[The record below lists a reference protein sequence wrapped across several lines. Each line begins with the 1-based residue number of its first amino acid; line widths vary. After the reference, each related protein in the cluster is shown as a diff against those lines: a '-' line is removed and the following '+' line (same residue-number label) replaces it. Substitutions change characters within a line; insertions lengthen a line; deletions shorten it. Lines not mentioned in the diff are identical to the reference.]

1 MRRESRAVH
10 QNFPVRIAIR
20 RAIGAAILFFIAVR
34 EPALAQESAGLEK
47 LRVLSLELVNKSR
60 MEHKLPPLQIDKK
73 ANEAA
78 RVHAAD
84 MLKRGF
90 FDHNS
95 PEGKTVGDRFVKAGG
110 SRWRLTAENIAR
122 CTGCEPD
129 AARLEEF
136 HRGWMNSNGHRENIL
151 RKGMTQ
157 FGFAIV
163 AAPGRPVYAVQIF
176 NGPGLPNGLGPNEQ
190 PKRLSD
196 AEVVTKALELLNKE
210 RKQNGRPA
218 FVESP
223 ALTKAARA
231 LLPQKSLEN
240 FSLAQINKIRDRL
253 PAAERGGWQGLTTL
267 AIACGGC
274 GGEPTDIDVRSF
286 VRQWL
291 ADPKNKE
298 RMLNPATTHLGFALA
313 ANGNGKKVALS
324 VLGERQAK

>member
-1 MRRESRAVH
+1 MS
-10 QNFPVRIAIR
+10 VRIIPCVFASLMVC
-20 RAIGAAILFFIAVR
+20 ALLAAAHR
-34 EPALAQESAGLEK
+34 PALAQDNAEVEK
-47 LRVLSLELVNKSR
+47 LRALALELVNKSR
-60 MEHKLPPLQIDKK
+60 AAQKLPPLQIARE

-78 RVHAAD
+78 RAHAAD

-95 PEGKTVGDRFVKAGG
+95 PEGKTIQDRFVKAGG
-110 SRWRLTAENIAR
+110 SPRWLTTENIAR
-122 CTGCEPD
+122 CTGCAPD

-136 HRGWMNSNGHRENIL
+136 HRGWMNSKDHRANIL

-163 AAPGRPVYAVQIF
+163 AAPGRPVYAVQTF
-176 NGPGLPNGLGPNEQ
+176 NGPGLPSGLGPNEQ

-196 AEVVTKALELLNKE
+196 AEVAAKALELLNKE
-210 RKQNGRPA
+210 RKQNGL
-218 FVESP
+218 P
-223 ALTKAARA
+223 ALVQSLALSKAARA
-231 LLPQKSLEN
+231 LLPAKSLEN
-240 FSLAQINKIRDRL
+240 FSLAQLDKFRDRL
-253 PAAERGGWQGLTTL
+253 PAAERADWQGLTTL

-286 VRQWL
+286 IRQWL

-298 RMLNPATTHLGFALA
+298 RMLNPDTTHLGFALA

-324 VLGERQAK
+324 VLGKKQAK